1 MPTQSFRAA
10 NAIPNPLV
18 AEPIV
23 TESGNGVRRVE
34 RRSVDRGVEFRL
46 VESHAP
52 DRAVR
57 STDNRLS
64 RHVAEFAA
72 DVRASLTIA
81 GQRELPSKYLYDE
94 LGSALFEAICVLP
107 EYGVTRADARL
118 LQRYANEIVNRLPSP
133 IQVAELGSGSG
144 KKTRWILEALAKR
157 QRTYYYPIEI
167 SASALAACEKEMG
180 QIDLVSVVGYEK
192 TYLDGLRAVA
202 SRRDS
207 QDHLLVLFLGSTI
220 GNFDREAGNAFLRE
234 VRKQLRPGD
243 ALLLGTDLVKNV
255 ETQLLAYDDPAGV
268 TSAFDLNIL
277 ARINREL
284 GGNFDLYQ
292 FKHEARWNSQ
302 ERRIE
307 MHLRSLTEQTVIIRE
322 ANLKITLRAGE
333 TIWTESSHKYYSDD
347 VFEMAQG
354 AGFTCTQQWIDQEW
368 PFAQNL
374 LVAE

>member
-46 VESHAP
+46 AESPAP

-157 QRTYYYPIEI
+157 QRTYYYPDR
-167 SASALAACEKEMG
+167 K
-180 QIDLVSVVGYEK
+180 SVV
-192 TYLDGLRAVA
+192 
-202 SRRDS
+202 
-207 QDHLLVLFLGSTI
+207 
-220 GNFDREAGNAFLRE
+220 
-234 VRKQLRPGD
+234 
-243 ALLLGTDLVKNV
+243 
-255 ETQLLAYDDPAGV
+255 
-268 TSAFDLNIL
+268 
-277 ARINREL
+277 
-284 GGNFDLYQ
+284 
-292 FKHEARWNSQ
+292 
-302 ERRIE
+302 
-307 MHLRSLTEQTVIIRE
+307 
-322 ANLKITLRAGE
+322 
-333 TIWTESSHKYYSDD
+333 
-347 VFEMAQG
+347 
-354 AGFTCTQQWIDQEW
+354 
-368 PFAQNL
+368 
-374 LVAE
+374 